1 MDSGLEEIKDTWSKD
16 TGDGRDEAR
25 TRELADAYVE
35 AHGDEFSSLKDL
47 SLEDLVK
54 AVDVFRA
61 AGMDTEVWRIETYL
75 LHKYEPQNIGG
86 AAAPTVRFPGS

>member
-1 MDSGLEEIKDTWSKD
+1 MDADLEAIRDAWSKD
-16 TGDGRDEAR
+16 TGDGRDETR

-35 AHGDEFSSLKDL
+35 QHPDEFTNLRDM

-61 AGMDTEVWRIETYL
+61 AGMDTDVWRIEAFL
-75 LHKYEPQNIGG
+75 LHAYEPQNIGG
-86 AAAPTVRFPGS
+86 TYNPKVRITNG